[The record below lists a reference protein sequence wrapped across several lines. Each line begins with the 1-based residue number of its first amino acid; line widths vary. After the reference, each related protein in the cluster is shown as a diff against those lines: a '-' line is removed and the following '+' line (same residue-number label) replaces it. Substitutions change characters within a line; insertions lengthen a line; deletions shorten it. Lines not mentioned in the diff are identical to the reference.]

1 MKKKIAIA
9 LGAFSIAGL
18 ALAPLASADPAPA
31 PRIGDV
37 HVRHQQAEFTGDGR
51 SGLRPSCWSMT
62 ETAGRIEFR
71 LVDDRWQA
79 DNGIWTVDNVNF
91 TNQYGKT
98 ATLTP
103 A

>member
-1 MKKKIAIA
+1 LKKNIAIA

-31 PRIGDV
+31 PAPGTYTFVTSKQSSLETVAQDC
-37 HVRHQQAEFTGDGR
+37 G
-51 SGLRPSCWSMT
+51 PSCWSMT
-62 ETAGRIEFR
+62 ETAGRIELR
-71 LVDDRWQA
+71 LVGDRWQA

>member
-31 PRIGDV
+31 PAPGTYMFVTSKQSSLETVAQDC
-37 HVRHQQAEFTGDGR
+37 G
-51 SGLRPSCWSMT
+51 PSCWSMT

-79 DNGIWTVDNVNF
+79 DNGIWTVDNVNY